1 MFNKLYLRALQRQK
15 TNPFYPNV
23 PFLYLKTPENQRF
36 SDFFG
41 RYRNG
46 TLNEQGLSKTL
57 HLIRQPICFWLFNSF
72 SVNIVIL

>member
-23 PFLYLKTPENQRF
+23 PFLYLKTSENQRF

-46 TLNEQGLSKTL
+46 TLN
-57 HLIRQPICFWLFNSF
+57 
-72 SVNIVIL
+72 